1 MVNSSKIGYCIVGL
15 ISLHSFCVAQN
26 TDSLK
31 TIELKNIVITSYK
44 DEPLH
49 KTALNITTLKVDS
62 LARFGNFNLTDLM
75 ARTPGVTAL
84 STGLSIAKPVI
95 RGLYGNRVLMLVSG
109 LKFDNQQWQEEHGLG
124 LSDIGISKVEIV
136 KGPMSVLYGT
146 EAIGGIIN
154 VIEEDKPAIN
164 TKESDV
170 GIRLNS
176 NTLGGLL
183 QAGYKVNKGN
193 KWFRI
198 RAAVENNADYTDGDN
213 KRILNSRFDGYN
225 LKATYGF
232 SKKNWTSTNNYLG
245 SFNRYGFI
253 FNDIY
258 TFITPDKRWS
268 RRLNENPAHLVLFNI
283 LSSENK
289 ITLKN
294 NSKLN
299 VNVGVQSNERMEN
312 EGGGAISLNMHL
324 FTAQYLIKWE
334 KQLTEKNRLILSNLS
349 SFENNTNF
357 GARKI
362 IPDANMQESNVSA
375 YLETEINTHLI
386 LENGIGGGQKY
397 IHTFLTP
404 TVNSAEKQIK
414 PFVKLSPYYN
424 AFTGITYFT
433 NNGLNIKA
441 NIATGVRV
449 PNLAELSSN
458 GLHEGIFT
466 YEIGN
471 PNLKNEQNIAL
482 NVVGNYQNKWLQ
494 LSLSPFYNYFYN
506 YVYLAPT
513 NDNWFGFPIYRYKQ
527 QNVTQFGTE
536 ALVGVKPH
544 KNMVTSIAYSGMISQ
559 GADGNFTPY
568 IPAQK
573 ITTAINYIINN
584 AIKNNAIQLF
594 TNLDYYD
601 LQINTA
607 PFENSTPAYFLWN
620 AGVSSSCVR
629 NSKTYSISIT
639 GNNLLNNAYYDH
651 LSRFK
656 NFGLLN
662 IGRNIGINI
671 KIKFNK

>member
-1 MVNSSKIGYCIVGL
+1 ML
-15 ISLHSFCVAQN
+15 INLQHICVAQN
-26 TDSLK
+26 TDTLT
-31 TIELKNIVITSYK
+31 TIELKDVVITSYK

-49 KTALNITTLKVDS
+49 KTALNITVLKVDS
-62 LARFGNFNLTDLM
+62 LARFGNFNLTDLI
-75 ARTPGVTAL
+75 ARTPGITAL

-154 VIEEDKPAIN
+154 VIEEDKPTIN
-164 TKESDV
+164 SKESDI
-170 GIRLNS
+170 GIRFNN

-193 KWFRI
+193 KWYRI
-198 RAAVENNADYTDGDN
+198 RAAVENNADYIDGN
-213 KRILNSRFDGYN
+213 NTRILNSRFDGYN

-232 SKKNWTSTNNYLG
+232 IKKNWTSTNNYLG

-258 TFITPDKRWS
+258 TFVTPDKRWS
-268 RRLNENPAHLVLFNI
+268 RKLNENPTHLVLFNI

-289 ITLKN
+289 ILFKN

-299 VNVGVQSNERMEN
+299 INVGVQSNERLEN

-334 KQLTEKNRLILSNLS
+334 KQLSEKNRLILSNLS

-362 IPDANMQESNVSA
+362 IPNANMQESNVSA
-375 YLETEINTHLI
+375 YLETEITPHLI
-386 LENGIGGGQKY
+386 LENGIGGGEKY

-404 TVNSAEKQIK
+404 TVNSTEKQIK

-424 AFTGITYFT
+424 VFTGVTYFT
-433 NNGLNIKA
+433 SKKFNIKA
-441 NIATGVRV
+441 NVATGVRV

-482 NVVGNYQNKWLQ
+482 NVVGNYAYKWLQ
-494 LSLSPFYNYFYN
+494 LSVSPFYNFFYN
-506 YVYLAPT
+506 YVYLTPT
-513 NDNWFGFPIYRYKQ
+513 NEDWFGFPIYRYQQ

-536 ALVGVKPH
+536 AFVGVKPH
-544 KNMVTSIAYSGMISQ
+544 KNITTSIAYSGMISQ

-573 ITTAINYIINN
+573 ITTAVNYTINN
-584 AIKNNAIQLF
+584 VIKNNGLQLF

-601 LQINTA
+601 LQINTT
-607 PFENSTPAYFLWN
+607 PFERSTPAYFLWN
-620 AGVSSSCVR
+620 AGISSSYAR
-629 NSKTYSISIT
+629 KSKTYSVSIT

-662 IGRNIGINI
+662 IGRTIGINI